1 MINKTVSDCRQA
13 VAAITDGSSIM
24 LGGFGN
30 AGMPAQLIEALR
42 EHGARN
48 LTIISNGAGTGDYA
62 LGALVGDGKVSKV
75 VASFPAPSAT
85 QFRERYLRGEIELE
99 LVPQGTLVERIRAAG
114 AGLGGFYTP
123 TGAGT
128 ELAAGKESRVI
139 NGREYLFELPIHAD
153 FVFLKAYQG
162 DRLGNLMYR
171 GTMRNFNMVMATAGK
186 TVIAE
191 VEQIVPAGG
200 IPPEQVHTPGLFV
213 DRVVQVAR
221 HPRLLELPKEGGAA

>member
-99 LVPQGTLVERIRAAG
+99 L
-114 AGLGGFYTP
+114 
-123 TGAGT
+123 
-128 ELAAGKESRVI
+128 
-139 NGREYLFELPIHAD
+139 
-153 FVFLKAYQG
+153 
-162 DRLGNLMYR
+162 DRKS
-171 GTMRNFNMVMATAGK
+171 T
-186 TVIAE
+186 
-191 VEQIVPAGG
+191 
-200 IPPEQVHTPGLFV
+200 
-213 DRVVQVAR
+213 
-221 HPRLLELPKEGGAA
+221 RLNSSH

>member
-75 VASFPAPSAT
+75 VASFPAPSA
-85 QFRERYLRGEIELE
+85 E
-99 LVPQGTLVERIRAAG
+99 G
-114 AGLGGFYTP
+114 AGKDATTLLTLPSP
-123 TGAGT
+123 TRA
-128 ELAAGKESRVI
+128 
-139 NGREYLFELPIHAD
+139 
-153 FVFLKAYQG
+153 
-162 DRLGNLMYR
+162 
-171 GTMRNFNMVMATAGK
+171 
-186 TVIAE
+186 
-191 VEQIVPAGG
+191 
-200 IPPEQVHTPGLFV
+200 
-213 DRVVQVAR
+213 
-221 HPRLLELPKEGGAA
+221 PRA